1 MKELQNLQRA
11 MKERTFFQDKPE
23 DSDIYQMRV
32 REGDL
37 LLLATDG
44 VFDNLFEEEI
54 LAIVNNHSRNREKTI
69 ATARALSSQ
78 IAQDAYTRSK
88 KVHVKTPFS
97 IKKAQFIQE

>member
-1 MKELQNLQRA
+1 

-44 VFDNLFEEEI
+44 VFDNLFEDEI
-54 LAIVNNHSRNREKTI
+54 LSIVSNLSRNREKTV
-69 ATARALSSQ
+69 ASAHNLS
-78 IAQDAYTRSK
+78 
-88 KVHVKTPFS
+88 
-97 IKKAQFIQE
+97 